1 MSFGGFCPIFGPID
15 SDFTRFSNF
24 NNFSNL
30 EATDFSDHLNES
42 PGSPLSYFSNY
53 MGLTSVEQKIVWGRK
68 LQKMLK
74 SLKSED
80 RRINK
85 ITKNKGHYENL
96 YIFAI
101 YT

>member
-1 MSFGGFCPIFGPID
+1 MK
-15 SDFTRFSNF
+15 
-24 NNFSNL
+24 
-30 EATDFSDHLNES
+30 S

-68 LQKMLK
+68 LQKMRK

-85 ITKNKGHYENL
+85 IDKKMCDFENL
-96 YIFAI
+96 YFFLQNIHSNIPPNHISI
-101 YT
+101 YWQCFLTFLQLFDSSM